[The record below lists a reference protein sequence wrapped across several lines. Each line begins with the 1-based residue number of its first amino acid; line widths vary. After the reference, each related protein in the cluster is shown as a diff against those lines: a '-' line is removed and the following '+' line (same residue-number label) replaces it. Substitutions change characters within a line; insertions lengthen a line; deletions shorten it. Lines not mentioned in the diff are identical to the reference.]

1 MFKLSVISDEVS
13 QDLERVAK
21 FAKRFNLDGIEI
33 RTIWNKSPQDLV
45 EDIPK
50 IKEVLSKYNLEV
62 CCIASPFFK
71 ANLDSEEEYKKH
83 IDILK
88 KVIELAKSLDT
99 NLIRG
104 FTFWRKGPLEQYLDK
119 ILEKFGEPLDI
130 IKSEGVILA
139 IENEPSTHVN
149 NGLRL
154 AQFLDALKENKYVKA
169 LWDPGNDIFDPE
181 GEIPY
186 PDGYKYV
193 RGRIVHVHIK
203 DGKRLG
209 PGKHEPTPVGEG
221 DVDYL
226 GQFKALKEDG
236 YIGYLSLETHWRPKI
251 RLTEEQ
257 IVKPGGAAF
266 SAMGEEASEIC
277 MKNILKLLSKI

>member
-209 PGKHEPTPVGEG
+209 PGKYEPTPVGEG

-257 IVKPGGAAF
+257 IVKPGGVAF